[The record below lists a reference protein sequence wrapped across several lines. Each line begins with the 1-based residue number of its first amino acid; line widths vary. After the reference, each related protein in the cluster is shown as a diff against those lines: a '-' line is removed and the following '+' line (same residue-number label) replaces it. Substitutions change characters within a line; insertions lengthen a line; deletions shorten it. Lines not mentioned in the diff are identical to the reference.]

1 MLKSNY
7 FFCYT
12 VGMKVILLKDVRGVG
27 MHGEIK
33 NVADGYAINGLFPKK
48 LAEAATEE
56 KIAEVAAK
64 RAAHEAQAQEEAE
77 QLDNKVAALRGKT
90 VTISSRATEKGGLFK
105 AVHEKDVAKAVLGEH
120 ALAIPEDSI
129 SFPEAIKTVGE
140 HIVLLKSKNQKAE
153 LGVLVVP
160 AI

>member
-1 MLKSNY
+1 
-7 FFCYT
+7 
-12 VGMKVILLKDVRGVG
+12 MKVILLKDVRGVG

-33 NVADGYAINGLFPKK
+33 NVADGYATNGLFPKK

-64 RAAHEAQAQEEAE
+64 RAAHEAEAVKEAE
-77 QLDNKVAALRGKT
+77 ALDNKVLGLRGKT

-105 AVHEKDVAKAVLGEH
+105 AVHEKDVAKAILGEH
-120 ALAIPEDSI
+120 ALAIPEDAI
-129 SFPEAIKTVGE
+129 TFPEAVKTVGE
-140 HIVLLKSKNQKAE
+140 HVVMLKSKNQKAE

>member
-1 MLKSNY
+1 
-7 FFCYT
+7 
-12 VGMKVILLKDVRGVG
+12 

-64 RAAHEAQAQEEAE
+64 RAAHEAEAAKEAE
-77 QLDNKVAALRGKT
+77 QLDNKVAALRGKKI
-90 VTISSRATEKGGLFK
+90 TISSRATEKGGLFK
-105 AVHEKDVAKAVLGEH
+105 AVHEKDVAKAILGEH

-129 SFPEAIKTVGE
+129 TFPEPVKTVGE
-140 HIVLLKSKNQKAE
+140 HVVLLKSKNNKAE
-153 LGVLVVP
+153 LGVVVVS
-160 AI
+160 AV